1 MSTFYIPFRNFI
13 SISINFFLLLVI
25 NTELGYNILLVLS
38 FRSVNVYAFVLQV
51 ILLCFVCVC
60 CNIVDLGNNIKCSTE
75 KEQ

>member
-1 MSTFYIPFRNFI
+1 M
-13 SISINFFLLLVI
+13 I